1 LLSCVAKQFKGRN
14 SRRSRISMHISKD
27 RETAHSWRA
36 MDRVLGLYGLI
47 KYRESRHIKSLSP
60 LRCHIVT
67 SSTACEVAF
76 WSHFGTRTMQS
87 DLGWRDSLCF
97 MSPYSPKTRSMA
109 LQLCAVSRSLEMC
122 IEIRLRLEFRPV
134 NCLATQLNNSSSKTH
149 YLACSR

>member
-1 LLSCVAKQFKGRN
+1 MWSCVAKRFTGRY

-36 MDRVLGLYGLI
+36 LDRVCGLYGLI
-47 KYRESRHIKSLSP
+47 QHRESRNPKSLSP

-67 SSTACEVAF
+67 PRTTCDVAF

-109 LQLCAVSRSLEMC
+109 LQLCTISRSLEMC
-122 IEIRLRLEFRPV
+122 IKIRLW
-134 NCLATQLNNSSSKTH
+134 LARRATYCPRSISMNISKD
-149 YLACSR
+149 R